1 MDKSELMRKAVEILA
16 EEFEV
21 EPSVIT
27 PEAKLMETLR
37 LDSLDLV
44 DVVVLIEKNFGVT
57 LIAQDFRGIVT
68 VDDFINMISNKINEP
83 G

>member
-1 MDKSELMRKAVEILA
+1 MDKNELMQKTVEMLA
-16 EEFEV
+16 EEFEI

-68 VDDFINMISNKINEP
+68 VDDFINMISNKINELR
-83 G
+83 

>member
-1 MDKSELMRKAVEILA
+1 MNKSELMRKAVEILA